1 LVFTNEAYLEAYL
14 ATKREFKTDVKLQHS
29 AIFSFNWCGWCSC
42 NFRWFSLT
50 APIYTFSS
58 IHSTINVT

>member
-1 LVFTNEAYLEAYL
+1 VA
-14 ATKREFKTDVKLQHS
+14 KREFKADVKLQHS
-29 AIFSFNWCGWCSC
+29 ATVFFNRCGWCSC
-42 NFRWFSLT
+42 NFRWLSLT